1 MFKDKDFIY
10 IEYTARVKDTGEII
24 DTTNVEE
31 AKKANIYDEN
41 ETYGP
46 KLVILGENR
55 ILRGLEEALYNFNL
69 NEQKTIEIPPEK
81 AYGERDNTKI
91 KTISLGELRRQGIR
105 PAPNMI
111 VRLSDGS
118 LATIRS
124 VSGGRVIL
132 DLNHPLAGRSLVY
145 DVKVVKVLETPKD
158 KIMALIER
166 RFGQTNLKNLSVEI
180 NDEKKNVIINLSKDL
195 YLLQNLQLNLYY
207 LAYEIINYVSQD
219 YTVQFIQQYSK
230 STFYPEQS
238 QTSQ

>member
-1 MFKDKDFIY
+1 
-10 IEYTARVKDTGEII
+10 
-24 DTTNVEE
+24 
-31 AKKANIYDEN
+31 
-41 ETYGP
+41 
-46 KLVILGENR
+46 
-55 ILRGLEEALYNFNL
+55 
-69 NEQKTIEIPPEK
+69 
-81 AYGERDNTKI
+81 
-91 KTISLGELRRQGIR
+91 
-105 PAPNMI
+105 MI

>member
-1 MFKDKDFIY
+1 
-10 IEYTARVKDTGEII
+10 
-24 DTTNVEE
+24 
-31 AKKANIYDEN
+31 
-41 ETYGP
+41 
-46 KLVILGENR
+46 
-55 ILRGLEEALYNFNL
+55 
-69 NEQKTIEIPPEK
+69 
-81 AYGERDNTKI
+81 
-91 KTISLGELRRQGIR
+91 
-105 PAPNMI
+105 
-111 VRLSDGS
+111 
-118 LATIRS
+118 